1 MRKLFC
7 ALGLLLLLAA
17 CAQQEEAV
25 EGNLILTNYAGGAI
39 SHITVSHSG
48 GTLSSEAAISDTQLC
63 AFTLPEESD
72 CAYTVSFETEEG
84 EYRLSPGGPDRRLL
98 AAGIRRNH
106 VKEQFPPEGGATG
119 RRSIFAGLRLM
130 ASKNSLPMPLS
141 SSGCRKCSRIA
152 ASGTS
157 CSKKLIPIN
166 FRMAYMAS
174 STPSPPRPW
183 R

>member
-39 SHITVSHSG
+39 CHITVSHSG

-84 EYRLSPGGPDRRLL
+84 ETVSGSFTD
-98 AAGIRRNH
+98 
-106 VKEQFPPEGGATG
+106 
-119 RRSIFAGLRLM
+119 SFAGETVVYLRADRAEGFWQLEYDQ
-130 ASKNSLPMPLS
+130 
-141 SSGCRKCSRIA
+141 
-152 ASGTS
+152 TS
-157 CSKKLIPIN
+157 
-166 FRMAYMAS
+166 
-174 STPSPPRPW
+174 
-183 R
+183 

>member
-25 EGNLILTNYAGGAI
+25 EGNLILTNSAGGA
-39 SHITVSHSG
+39 SCHITVSHSG

-84 EYRLSPGGPDRRLL
+84 ETVTKDFTGDFSDGNTVYLRADRTGGSWQLEYDE
-98 AAGIRRNH
+98 I
-106 VKEQFPPEGGATG
+106 T
-119 RRSIFAGLRLM
+119 
-130 ASKNSLPMPLS
+130 
-141 SSGCRKCSRIA
+141 
-152 ASGTS
+152 
-157 CSKKLIPIN
+157 
-166 FRMAYMAS
+166 
-174 STPSPPRPW
+174 
-183 R
+183 